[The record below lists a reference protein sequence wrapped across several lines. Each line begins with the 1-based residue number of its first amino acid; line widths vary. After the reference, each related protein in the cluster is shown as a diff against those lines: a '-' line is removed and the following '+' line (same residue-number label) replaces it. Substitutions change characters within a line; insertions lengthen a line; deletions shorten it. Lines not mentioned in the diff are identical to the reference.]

1 MPMVMFAAG
10 PMPVLRLVGMI
21 MGVSMIAVMSGMI
34 VTVMIMAMV
43 VMVMIMAMVVMVMMT
58 VAVIVP
64 AIVLVNALRLEGTHD
79 ARRGAPL
86 AANEFGESGIVLD
99 VERLRRHFR
108 CRVTVA
114 DLIRNP
120 HQAKGILGL
129 DLQERLGRGLD
140 SDEASILEL
149 HGIAILQHRGLVEIQ
164 KEIEPALAFEH
175 DAAALATL
183 MVEGHRIGDTIRP
196 DGGLAD
202 DGSGTKHGRSPK
214 PAAQGGAGL
223 SGQERELGY
232 G

>member
-1 MPMVMFAAG
+1 MVMFAAG

-21 MGVSMIAVMSGMI
+21 MGVSMTVVVP
-34 VTVMIMAMV
+34 VTVMIMAM
-43 VMVMIMAMVVMVMMT
+43 
-58 VAVIVP
+58 AVIVP
-64 AIVLVNALRLEGTHD
+64 AIVLVHALRLEGAHD
-79 ARRGAPL
+79 ARRSAPL
-86 AANEFGESGIVLD
+86 SANEFGESGIVFD

-108 CRVTVA
+108 WGVTVA